1 MRGNVF
7 WGLRDASMNHLYIYS
22 GHAAK
27 ALNKGIM
34 RCLRDSNSEN
44 SLEHFHL
51 TPLAVLQYGVWILT
65 LAFISLRFWFRK
77 YTRLLGTGNSTEIK
91 SIGMERSGLAP
102 NACASCKVR
111 KRRCDKNLPSCLE
124 CAK

>member
-1 MRGNVF
+1 MGGNVF
-7 WGLRDASMNHLYIYS
+7 WRLRDASMNYLYIYS

-34 RCLRDSNSEN
+34 RGLRDFNSEN
-44 SLEHFHL
+44 NLEPFHL
-51 TPLAVLQYGVWILT
+51 TPFAVLKYGVWILT
-65 LAFISLRFWFRK
+65 LVFISLRFWFRK
-77 YTRLLGTGNSTEIK
+77 YTKLLGTGISTQIK
-91 SIGMERSGLAP
+91 SIKMERSDLAP

-111 KRRCDKNLPSCLE
+111 KRRCDKKLPSCLE